1 MNNKT
6 AFTVMNLQDTDP
18 ITQEVEGHATDP
30 TTQEIERHAV
40 VLLNQ
45 DICLQEGRNGKCV
58 CMSVYLFMSMHVQG
72 IFFNQLLFA
81 LRHTYPSTP
90 PLNFV
95 FTEGQIKKI
104 SKMEPA
110 HTWTYYYSDYHFTE
124 TTTLSTNETQ

>member
-1 MNNKT
+1 M
-6 AFTVMNLQDTDP
+6 
-18 ITQEVEGHATDP
+18 
-30 TTQEIERHAV
+30 
-40 VLLNQ
+40 
-45 DICLQEGRNGKCV
+45 C
-58 CMSVYLFMSMHVQG
+58 MHVQG

-81 LRHTYPSTP
+81 LRYMYKYKTLMGEHTYPSTP

-104 SKMEPA
+104 SKMEPS